1 MEKKEKRGKGRPS
14 RCFATKRINMFLED
28 SLYDFAISHKG
39 DMTLTEY
46 ISSLIRKEAGL

>member
-1 MEKKEKRGKGRPS
+1 MEKKEKKGKGRPS
-14 RCFATKRINMFLED
+14 RSFETKRVNMFLEA

>member
-1 MEKKEKRGKGRPS
+1 METKRGKGRPS
-14 RCFATKRINMFLED
+14 RSFATKRVNMFLDE
-28 SLYDFAISHKG
+28 SLYNFAVSQKG